1 MKREGWAPLFI
12 NQKIDEYIHSLHE
25 REEFIYKRKYKEFNA
40 GDLKKDKIEDE
51 KERME
56 KLRAAVSEFDRFQSM
71 MRQKNRYDF
80 DDMINWVI
88 KAFEENKNLLANYQE
103 KFQYILVDEYQDTS
117 GTQNRLVELIDQLLG

>member
-1 MKREGWAPLFI
+1 MKREGWTPAFI
-12 NQKIDEYIHSLHE
+12 NKKIDEYITDLPN
-25 REEFIYKRKYKEFNA
+25 RDEFIYKRKYKEFNA
-40 GDLKKDKIEDE
+40 GDLKKDKIEEE

-56 KLRAAVSEFDRFQSM
+56 KLRAAVNEFDSFQQL
-71 MRQKNRYDF
+71 MRKRNRYDF

-117 GTQNRLVELIDQLLG
+117 GTQNRLLNC